1 MIWDLHTHLKQVL
14 RGNTIAEKAAH
25 LIEVGDRHGIDR
37 FCVFLGIG
45 NRDLNPTPEILT
57 VHNNEVLEA
66 ITAHPDRLFG
76 FVYLNP
82 NHVKK
87 SLDEL
92 ERCVADG
99 PMTGIK
105 LLVARK
111 CSDPRIDPIIQRAAE
126 LNAIIFQHTWHKSS
140 GNLPEEST
148 PEDLAILA
156 ARFPDVPFICGHTGG
171 NWERGIAAVRGSP
184 NVSLGFGGFDPT
196 AGATE
201 MAVREMSA
209 KRVIFGSDAPGR
221 SYASQL
227 AKVLGADISQQD
239 KDLILG
245 QNLKNM
251 MVPILKAKGITV

>member
-1 MIWDLHTHLKQVL
+1 MIWDLHCHLTRAL

-37 FCVFLGIG
+37 YCVFMGLEWK
-45 NRDLNPTPEILT
+45 RDPDPDNLA
-57 VHNNEVLEA
+57 VQNNDVLEA
-66 ITAHPDRLFG
+66 IAAHPDRLFG

-82 NHVKK
+82 NHVQK

-99 PMTGIK
+99 PMTGVK
-105 LLVARK
+105 LWVARK
-111 CSDPRIDPIIQRAAE
+111 CSDPQIDPIIQRAAE
-126 LNAIIFQHTWHKSS
+126 LKAVIFQHTWHKTS
-140 GNLPEEST
+140 GNMPGEST
-148 PEDLAILA
+148 PEDMAILA
-156 ARFPDVPFICGHTGG
+156 ARFPEAPLICGHTGG
-171 NWERGIAAVRGSP
+171 NWERGIAAVRDSP

-201 MAVREMSA
+201 MAVREMGA
-209 KRVIFGSDAPGR
+209 ERVIFGSDAPGR

-227 AKVLGADISQQD
+227 SKILGANISQQE

-251 MVPILKAKGITV
+251 MTPILKAKGISVK